1 MTKKKKL
8 KIKKKNFTI
17 FIIFLILICFCF
29 TGLTSLI
36 IRNFSNEK
44 TKSNEKTFTNN
55 KDLSEKD
62 KKLKKLGN
70 INKKIS
76 YFKMSNLDRYIT
88 YKEKNN
94 SLSNTQIVKDVNMD
108 LDKDPYTD
116 MKEAKNLNKINILVN
131 KHNYLKENYV
141 PNNLEQIDTKYAL
154 SNMSLVNTAKYAF
167 ENMSKEANK
176 ENLKIIAMSTYRS
189 YEYQVNLYN
198 NYAKS
203 DGKAAADTYSGRPG
217 NSEHQTGLAVDVY
230 NQDETYTNFEKTEEY
245 IWMQDNAYKYGF
257 ILRFPKGK
265 EKETGYEF
273 ESWHYRYVGKN
284 IAKIIKENN
293 ISLEEYIATH

>member
-44 TKSNEKTFTNN
+44 TKSDEKTFTNN

-94 SLSNTQIVKDVNMD
+94 SLSNTQIIKDVNMD

>member
-44 TKSNEKTFTNN
+44 TKSDEKTFTNN

-62 KKLKKLGN
+62 KKLKKLDN

>member
-44 TKSNEKTFTNN
+44 TKSDEKIFTNN
-55 KDLSEKD
+55 KELSEKD

-167 ENMSKEANK
+167 ENMSKEAKK